1 MDTKDAI
8 SRARE
13 NKTVIPAFNIPY
25 LPMLKAVAQAIV
37 DENTVA
43 MIHVAR
49 LEWEKFQA
57 ESLEAVAEEYAKYAN
72 PEYTLLHL
80 DHVPVIDEDMLRVD
94 YMPIFKRA
102 IDAGYKSVMID
113 ASRLDLR
120 GNIDA
125 TKEAAELVHAHG
137 MPIEAELGAVIGH
150 ESGETPPYEELF
162 ASKRGF
168 TDVEEA
174 RIFARESGCDWL
186 SVAAGSIHG
195 AIAEGLKDKKKPEAR
210 LDIEHIKNLEAATGL
225 PLVLHGGSGIR
236 KEYIVE
242 AIKSGIVKINVGT
255 EIRQAYEQAFAKN
268 KDVEEA
274 RESCYQRTRE
284 VISQF
289 LDITNNRTLLFG
301 K

>member
-1 MDTKDAI
+1 MDTKEAI

-72 PEYTLLHL
+72 PDYTLLHL
-80 DHVPVIDEDMLRVD
+80 DHVPVIDEDLLRVD
-94 YMPIFKRA
+94 YMPIFRRA

-120 GNIDA
+120 GNIEA

-137 MPIEAELGAVIGH
+137 VPIEAELGAVIGH

-174 RIFARESGCDWL
+174 RVFARESGCDWL

-210 LDIEHIKNLEAATGL
+210 LDIDHIRNLEAATGL

-268 KDVEEA
+268 SDIEEA
-274 RESCYQRTRE
+274 REGCYKRTRE

-289 LDITNNRTLLFG
+289 LDITDNRTLLFG

>member
-25 LPMLKAVAQAIV
+25 LPMLKVVAQAIV

-72 PEYTLLHL
+72 PDYTLLHL

>member
-1 MDTKDAI
+1 MDTKDAM

-13 NKTVIPAFNIPY
+13 KKTVIPAFNIPY

-37 DENTVA
+37 DENTIA

-49 LEWEKFQA
+49 LEWEKFKA
-57 ESLEAVAEEYAKYAN
+57 GSLEAVAEEYAKYADSDH
-72 PEYTLLHL
+72 TLLHL
-80 DHVPVIDEDMLRVD
+80 DHVPVIDEDMKRVD
-94 YMPIFKRA
+94 YMPIFRRA
-102 IDAGYKSVMID
+102 IEAGYKSVMID

-150 ESGETPPYEELF
+150 EKGEAPPYEELF

-174 RIFARESGCDWL
+174 RVFARESGCDWL
-186 SVAAGSIHG
+186 SIAAGSIHG
-195 AIAEGLKDKKKPEAR
+195 AIADGLKDKKKPEAR
-210 LDIEHIKNLEAATGL
+210 LDIEHIKNIEAATGL

-268 KDVEEA
+268 SDIEEA
-274 RESCYQRTRE
+274 RDSCYERTRE

-301 K
+301 E

>member
-72 PEYTLLHL
+72 PDYTLLHL